1 MKNLINLPVTVLSM
15 GFGRDL
21 RAIPRRMEFE
31 GRAIN
36 FVDNGLRT
44 TIQHGD
50 RIAQI
55 LALSDGEQTFRLR
68 SDNRGGSWTLL
79 SIA

>member
-1 MKNLINLPVTVLSM
+1 MNNLYNIPVTILSI

-21 RAIPRRMEFE
+21 RATPRTMEYD
-31 GRAIN
+31 GRSIT
-36 FVDNGLRT
+36 FIDNGIHAVIRR
-44 TIQHGD
+44 GKE
-50 RIAQI
+50 IADI
-55 LALSDGEQTFRLR
+55 VTLSDGDQTYRLR